1 MEAAGGRVW
10 RSEGVSARKACAAMP
25 RRSLDA
31 RHIGTRWL
39 SRAAQV
45 LLPLSIRESD
55 GRTWWRRL
63 QGAAPAGGTNDAEVC
78 RKRRMH
84 VEMYSC
90 HNRTN
95 GDMDAA
101 QDKPSGLQ
109 ADRAVGFRCRVA
121 SFFGRVLSSAV
132 AVACGCAAVASGSS
146 AVRGLPL
153 HVCAVGRSGC
163 WWAVLSAEL
172 YKLNYTNLRII
183 QLRTT

>member
-132 AVACGCAAVASGSS
+132 AVACLWLCGSASAECG
-146 AVRGLPL
+146 APARRGPGG
-153 HVCAVGRSGC
+153 ARWC

>member
-121 SFFGRVLSSAV
+121 SFLVVSCHRLWLWPVAVRQWPV
-132 AVACGCAAVASGSS
+132 AVALCGA
-146 AVRGLPL
+146 
-153 HVCAVGRSGC
+153 CAVGRSASGC